1 MSMGILLNSAGGGG
15 GSLGGTEGR
24 ATRGEWSTEKGVGRA
39 EVECAGVTVIDRSI
53 DWKASLVN
61 HAWSILWAA
70 MYQASRSVSVGHLN
84 GMVAIWLWMLDLRPR
99 WNFTTRVQGSV
110 YPASEI
116 KVRKVSR

>member
-1 MSMGILLNSAGGGG
+1 MGGAGLGRTGGRVDR
-15 GSLGGTEGR
+15 GR
-24 ATRGEWSTEKGVGRA
+24 RNVKREADQGR
-39 EVECAGVTVIDRSI
+39 VECVGAIVIDQSM

-110 YPASEI
+110 YPASET
-116 KVRKVSR
+116 KVRKISK